1 MKSSNHPNYPYL
13 FPNQIIS
20 NQQDKTQE
28 ESILIFMKE
37 IHPIKVMYFLLYL
50 QNEWP

>member
-13 FPNQIIS
+13 FPNQIVS

-28 ESILIFMKE
+28 ESILISMKG
-37 IHPIKVMYFLLYL
+37 IHLIMGMYSL
-50 QNEWP
+50 